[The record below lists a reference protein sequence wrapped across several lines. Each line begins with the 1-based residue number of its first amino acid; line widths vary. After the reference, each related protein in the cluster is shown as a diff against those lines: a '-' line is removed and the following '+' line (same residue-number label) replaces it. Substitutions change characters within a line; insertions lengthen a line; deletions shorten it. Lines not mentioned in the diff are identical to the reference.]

1 MDKQKRRIDR
11 VNSPVAG
18 IDLGERESFATYM
31 APDGD
36 LREQFSFSMN
46 RDGYAKFAEKIPKET
61 RIAFEASGSAYVVS
75 NALKSMGY
83 DDITVAH
90 PKELSWIIKS
100 KKKNDKVDSI
110 KLAKLHLV
118 GMLPES
124 HLLEQEERI
133 ERDLLIQRVKLGR
146 SISST
151 KNSIIGYLKREGLFD
166 ELPETNDNF
175 SVKRRKAMK
184 EIEFGNQ
191 KDLIL
196 RTMIERL
203 EFYEK
208 QVSPLE
214 SEIRK
219 IARDSEDIKILMT
232 ISGIDYYLASLVS
245 FNIGNVGRFENADK
259 LASFFGIITST
270 KDSSSLTPYPCPG
283 SCNIRQRVQIQ
294 PQVHSGFRPLCHNQG
309 VSRTTSHPRR

>member
-1 MDKQKRRIDR
+1 
-11 VNSPVAG
+11 
-18 IDLGERESFATYM
+18 M
-31 APDGD
+31 A
-36 LREQFSFSMN
+36 L
-46 RDGYAKFAEKIPKET
+46 
-61 RIAFEASGSAYVVS
+61 
-75 NALKSMGY
+75 
-83 DDITVAH
+83 
-90 PKELSWIIKS
+90 PKELSWIVKS
-100 KKKNDKVDSI
+100 KKKNDRVDSLR
-110 KLAKLHLV
+110 LAKLHLV
-118 GMLPES
+118 EMLPES
-124 HLLEQEERI
+124 YLLEQDVWI
-133 ERDLLIQRVKLGR
+133 KRDLLLPGMKLGR

-166 ELPETNDNF
+166 GLPETNDNF

-259 LASFFGIITST
+259 LASFS
-270 KDSSSLTPYPCPG
+270 G
-283 SCNIRQRVQIQ
+283 S
-294 PQVHSGFRPLCHNQG
+294 
-309 VSRTTSHPRR
+309 

>member
-1 MDKQKRRIDR
+1 M
-11 VNSPVAG
+11 NSPVAG
-18 IDLGERESFATYM
+18 IDIGERESFSTYTQ
-31 APDGD
+31 PDGD

-100 KKKNDKVDSI
+100 KKKNDKVDSL

-166 ELPETNDNF
+166 GLPETNDNF
-175 SVKRRKAMK
+175 SVKKRKAMK

-191 KDLIL
+191 KDFVL

-203 EFYEK
+203 ELYK
-208 QVSPLE
+208 
-214 SEIRK
+214 K
-219 IARDSEDIKILMT
+219 
-232 ISGIDYYLASLVS
+232 
-245 FNIGNVGRFENADK
+245 
-259 LASFFGIITST
+259 
-270 KDSSSLTPYPCPG
+270 
-283 SCNIRQRVQIQ
+283 
-294 PQVHSGFRPLCHNQG
+294 
-309 VSRTTSHPRR
+309 